1 MSRAFSRAAAVGLLL
16 LAACGDD
23 GGSQVGG
30 GATGVELTATATRS
44 SLFDSQRTFRLEL
57 TNEGDVSVTV
67 ASVQLDSP
75 LFEPVP
81 ASPRDTQLAPGQRL
95 LLPVPYGPSI
105 CPGAGRSNLVTVVSG
120 DEVVVPLGQ
129 VPVGVM
135 DALHEVECDEAAVR
149 DAADVD
155 FGADWTSTGP
165 RSARG
170 DIVVETHGE
179 TEVTVDGV
187 RGNIVFGVRVADT
200 DPPLLTVAGAGE
212 VGRLPLELVVDRCDT
227 HALIESKRTFKF
239 PLEVRLDGGPPALVV
254 LEAEPGS
261 PTRDV
266 LGGLIQACIG

>member
-1 MSRAFSRAAAVGLLL
+1 MTRTIARAAAVGLVL

-23 GGSQVGG
+23 GGGQVGG

-57 TNEGDVSVTV
+57 TNDGDAPVTV

-81 ASPRDTQLAPGQRL
+81 ASSRDTQLAPGQRL

-105 CPGAGRSNLVTVVSG
+105 CPGAGPSKLVTLVSG
-120 DEVVVPLGQ
+120 DEVVVPLDQ

-135 DALHEVECDEAAVR
+135 DALHEVECGEAAVR
-149 DAADVD
+149 DAADVA
-155 FGADWTSTGP
+155 FGDDWTSTGA

-170 DIVVETHGE
+170 EVVVATHGE

-187 RGNIVFGVRVADT
+187 RGNIVFGVRGADT

>member
-1 MSRAFSRAAAVGLLL
+1 MTRAIARAAAVGLVL
-16 LAACGDD
+16 LAACADD
-23 GGSQVGG
+23 GGGQVGG

-57 TNEGDVSVTV
+57 TNDGDAPVTV

-81 ASPRDTQLAPGQRL
+81 ASSRDTQLAPGQRL

-105 CPGAGRSNLVTVVSG
+105 CPGAGPSNLVTLVSG
-120 DEVVVPLGQ
+120 DEVVVPLDQ
-129 VPVGVM
+129 VPVEVM
-135 DALHEVECDEAAVR
+135 DALHEVECGEAAVR
-149 DAADVD
+149 DAADVA
-155 FGADWTSTGP
+155 FGDDWTSTGA

-170 DIVVETHGE
+170 EVVVATHGE

-187 RGNIVFGVRVADT
+187 HGNIVFGVRGADT

-239 PLEVRLDGGPPALVV
+239 PLEVRLDRGPPALVV

>member
-1 MSRAFSRAAAVGLLL
+1 VSRAFARAAAVGLVLL
-16 LAACGDD
+16 VACGDD
-23 GGSQVGG
+23 GGSPVGD

-57 TNEGDVSVTV
+57 TNAGDAPITV

-105 CPGAGRSNLVTVVSG
+105 CPGSGPSSLVTVVTG
-120 DEVVVPLGQ
+120 EDVVVPLGQ
-129 VPVGVM
+129 SPAGVM
-135 DALHEVECDEAAVR
+135 DTLHEVECGEAAVR

-155 FGADWTSTGP
+155 FGDDWTATGP
-165 RSARG
+165 RSAQG
-170 DIVVETHGE
+170 EIVVATHRE

-187 RGNIVFGVRVADT
+187 RGNIVFGVRPADP
-200 DPPLLTVAGAGE
+200 DRPLTVAGAGE

-266 LGGLIQACIG
+266 LGGLIRACIG

>member
-1 MSRAFSRAAAVGLLL
+1 VSRTIARAAAVGLVL
-16 LAACGDD
+16 LAACADD
-23 GGSQVGG
+23 AGGQVGG

-57 TNEGDVSVTV
+57 TNDGDAPVTV

-81 ASPRDTQLAPGQRL
+81 ASSRDTQLAPGQRL

-105 CPGAGRSNLVTVVSG
+105 CPGAGPSNLVTLVSG

-129 VPVGVM
+129 LPVGVM
-135 DALHEVECDEAAVR
+135 DALHEVECGEAAVR
-149 DAADVD
+149 DAADVA
-155 FGADWTSTGP
+155 FGDDWTSTGA

-170 DIVVETHGE
+170 EVVVATHGE
-179 TEVTVDGV
+179 TEVTVDGM
-187 RGNIVFGVRVADT
+187 RGNIVFGVRGADT

-212 VGRLPLELVVDRCDT
+212 IGRLPLELVVDRCDT

-261 PTRDV
+261 PSRDV

>member
-1 MSRAFSRAAAVGLLL
+1 MSRAFARAAAVGLLL

-23 GGSQVGG
+23 GGSPVGG

-135 DALHEVECDEAAVR
+135 DALHEVECGEAAVR

-170 DIVVETHGE
+170 DVVVETHGE